1 MKLLIIAVGSR
12 GDVQPF
18 VAFGRAATAAGHDVV
33 LSAPQGF
40 DAMIRAARL
49 TPAPLPVDFQ
59 ELLQQPEMQAA
70 FNSLT
75 GRLKAFRWANEIMND
90 QLSEMWRIGLEV
102 SPDLILY
109 HFKGAMGPYLGRKL
123 GVPAL
128 PVALQPGFAATG
140 EYPMFL
146 MGSKDRGPALN
157 RATHRI
163 IHATMRMGTNV
174 MMKRWIKAT
183 GAEIG
188 PLMEVRLGY
197 APAGAPTRLHAFSP
211 TLVPRPA
218 DWGAGDVQT
227 GYFFEDPDADYLPD
241 PALAAFLEA
250 GPPPIYAGFGSM
262 PGLDHERMTRALR
275 GALEKTGQRA
285 VLATGWGGIEGFETG
300 ENIHVLD
307 AVPHTWLFP
316 RVSAVIHH
324 GGSGTT
330 HEGLRWGKPSVVCP
344 LFADQ
349 PFFGAR
355 VAALGAGPDPIRQ
368 KRLTADNLAAAIDV
382 ALKPETAK
390 RADALGGAIRTETG
404 IADTMAL
411 IERLA

>member
-18 VAFGRAATAAGHDVV
+18 VAFGRAARAAGHEVV

-40 DAMIRAARL
+40 DGMIEAAGL
-49 TPAPLPVDFQ
+49 TAAALAVDFQ
-59 ELLQQPEMQAA
+59 DLLQKPEMQAA

-90 QLSEMWRIGLEV
+90 QLSEIWRIGLDV
-102 SPDLILY
+102 APDLILY
-109 HFKGAMGPYLGRKL
+109 HFKGAMGPYLGRRL
-123 GVPAL
+123 GVPAV

-146 MGSKDRGPALN
+146 MGSKDRGALLN
-157 RATHRI
+157 RMTHRI

-174 MMKRWIKAT
+174 MVKRWIKAT
-183 GAEIG
+183 GADVG
-188 PLMEVRLGY
+188 PLMEVREGY
-197 APAGAPTRLHAFSP
+197 SPTGTPTRLHAFSP
-211 TLVPRPA
+211 ALVPRPK
-218 DWGAGDVQT
+218 DWEPRDVQP
-227 GYFFEDPDADYLPD
+227 GYFFEAPDEAYAPD
-241 PALAAFLEA
+241 PALAAFLA
-250 GPPPIYAGFGSM
+250 DGPKPIYAGFGSM
-262 PGLDHERMTRALR
+262 PGLDHARTTTALR

-307 AVPHTWLFP
+307 AVPHMWLFP

-330 HEGLRWGKPSVVCP
+330 HEGLRWGRPSVVCP

-355 VAALGAGPDPIRQ
+355 VAALGAGPAPIRQ
-368 KRLTADNLAAAIDV
+368 KHLTAENLAAAIDV
-382 ALKPETAK
+382 ALRPETAE
-390 RADALGGAIRTETG
+390 RAGALGVRIWAETG
-404 IADTMAL
+404 MAETLAL

>member
-188 PLMEVRLGY
+188 PLMEGRLGY
-197 APAGAPTRLHAFSP
+197 APGFTRFRPRWFRALPIGAQGTCRPGISLKTPTRITCP
-211 TLVPRPA
+211 TPRLRRF
-218 DWGAGDVQT
+218 WR
-227 GYFFEDPDADYLPD
+227 
-241 PALAAFLEA
+241 LA
-250 GPPPIYAGFGSM
+250 PHRS
-262 PGLDHERMTRALR
+262 TRASGRCR
-275 GALEKTGQRA
+275 G
-285 VLATGWGGIEGFETG
+285 W
-300 ENIHVLD
+300 
-307 AVPHTWLFP
+307 
-316 RVSAVIHH
+316 
-324 GGSGTT
+324 TT
-330 HEGLRWGKPSVVCP
+330 N
-344 LFADQ
+344 A
-349 PFFGAR
+349 
-355 VAALGAGPDPIRQ
+355 
-368 KRLTADNLAAAIDV
+368 
-382 ALKPETAK
+382 
-390 RADALGGAIRTETG
+390 
-404 IADTMAL
+404 
-411 IERLA
+411 

>member
-1 MKLLIIAVGSR
+1 
-12 GDVQPF
+12 
-18 VAFGRAATAAGHDVV
+18 
-33 LSAPQGF
+33 
-40 DAMIRAARL
+40 
-49 TPAPLPVDFQ
+49 
-59 ELLQQPEMQAA
+59 
-70 FNSLT
+70 
-75 GRLKAFRWANEIMND
+75 
-90 QLSEMWRIGLEV
+90 
-102 SPDLILY
+102 
-109 HFKGAMGPYLGRKL
+109 MGPYLGRKL